1 MGVLLGQL
9 SVPIK
14 NLQLVVHEDGI
25 DFPKSFSLSVN
36 EHGHKLDGHFEILND
51 YESPPI
57 SVLENGKVRQFD
69 FSYFEKHQIYRE
81 KNGRGFATLI
91 ENKSKIDRNHRIFA
105 RIFSEIDKNDHYD
118 IVHVPKKNGRLGH
131 LTFEHLLQKRNLND
145 LMNSSVNFEKVKDY
159 KIIPED
165 YQSENRN
172 EINKN
177 SRAVDGEPIVADVE
191 TLVVIDPSIYEDHKE
206 FLQTNDQEII
216 FDHIRLY
223 YAHTMN
229 GVNDKYQSS
238 MTTDP
243 DLRISIKLVH
253 ILILTDPDV
262 ATWTRADIVGD
273 TDVSH
278 YNGRQVVLADET
290 LNEFGN
296 FLQGLTIDF
305 DYDHAVGVFNKD
317 LFSGDRSLTNE
328 LRSGVVGYAWVG
340 GACRTSF
347 KTSVQEDIGGFY
359 NIYVIAHEIGHNLGA
374 AHDGTGNSCQ
384 ESDRFIMSASLGF
397 SNIENIQKFSS
408 CSLIYFKNYILEN
421 NGPISNEASCLSN
434 INNNL
439 PDFVNN
445 ADTSQTDVNST
456 SCSAKAPAAEGST
469 CASGSKCIR
478 GLCTPIEGSLESVC
492 PFGDDFVRGTYYSWI
507 PFTNFYS
514 KCEEYFDILH
524 DRDYSVQYFCSQ
536 SFGKSSCCS
545 SCLKYDY
552 INCTDDNI
560 QCPSWKSFCN
570 GGTIG
575 PDKVEDICRLS
586 CGTCSQEPLN
596 CQSNIE
602 LCKNGGICKNEP
614 LTKDGL
620 IGFSC
625 ECKTGYG
632 GQICETKLDINF
644 ENEQLISLQEVSTTI
659 STEDEYS
666 TRDMG
671 YSKSDSFSKENSLG
685 STLVK
690 TSGIQKVITTTIEKI
705 SETENRKS
713 STNQIEETT
722 SECIEESTETDSTMI

>member
-1 MGVLLGQL
+1 MILLLFVFIFKIGTIMGVLLGQL

-14 NLQLVVHEDGI
+14 NLQLVVHEDGM

-36 EHGHKLDGHFEILND
+36 EHGHKLDGHFEILDN

-57 SVLENGKVRQFD
+57 SVLENRK
-69 FSYFEKHQIYRE
+69 KHQIYRE
-81 KNGRGFATLI
+81 KNGRGFAMLI
-91 ENKSKIDRNHRIFA
+91 ENKNKIDRNHRIFA

-131 LTFEHLLQKRNLND
+131 LTYEHLLQKRNLND

-159 KIIPED
+159 KIIAED
-165 YQSENRN
+165 YQPENRN
-172 EINKN
+172 EMNKN

-229 GVNDKYQSS
+229 GVNDKYQNS

-273 TDVSH
+273 TDVTH

-340 GACRTSF
+340 GACKTSL

-408 CSLIYFKNYILEN
+408 CSLTYFKNYILEN

-445 ADTSQTDVNST
+445 ADTSQT
-456 SCSAKAPAAEGST
+456 AKAPAAEGST

-492 PFGDDFVRGTYYSWI
+492 PFGDEYVRGTYYSWI
-507 PFTNFYS
+507 PFMNFY
-514 KCEEYFDILH
+514 KYFDILH
-524 DRDYSVQYFCSQ
+524 NRDYSVQYLCSQ

-560 QCPSWKSFCN
+560 KCPSWKSFCN

-575 PDKVEDICRLS
+575 PDKVKDICRLS
-586 CGTCSQEPLN
+586 CGTCTQEPIN
-596 CQSNIE
+596 CQSNVE
-602 LCKNGGICKNEP
+602 LCKNGGICLNDT
-614 LTKDGL
+614 LTRDNL

-625 ECKTGYG
+625 ECKTVDVNLKIK
-632 GQICETKLDINF
+632 QLDRTKTNAGFD
-644 ENEQLISLQEVSTTI
+644 STT
-659 STEDEYS
+659 EY
-666 TRDMG
+666 R
-671 YSKSDSFSKENSLG
+671 
-685 STLVK
+685 
-690 TSGIQKVITTTIEKI
+690 
-705 SETENRKS
+705 R
-713 STNQIEETT
+713 
-722 SECIEESTETDSTMI
+722 